1 MTTLGHGTTHLQI
14 STHTRLNEGDIE
26 MHEFESCVPA
36 DLRWFE
42 GHFNGN
48 PVLPAVV
55 QMREALRLVAS
66 IWPDLESLRR
76 ITRAKFQRP
85 IRPSDLLQVSLTR
98 VRGTNK
104 AAFEFR
110 RKGETCSS
118 GTLEF
123 QRERDLQR

>member
-1 MTTLGHGTTHLQI
+1 MTMLGHGTAYLQI
-14 STHTRLNEGDIE
+14 GAHVRLDEGDIE
-26 MHEFESCVPA
+26 IHEFESSVPA

-55 QMREALRLVAS
+55 QMREALRLVTS

-85 IRPSDLLQVSLTR
+85 IRPSDVLQVSLTR

-110 RKGETCSS
+110 RKGEMCSS
-118 GTLEF
+118 ATMEF
-123 QRERDLQR
+123 QRERDLPR